1 MYNLREEMMD
11 AVERNIDIELNKD
24 PYQDDKKLD
33 KLYELRDRILETPY
47 DYQLEDIDIESI
59 LN

>member
-1 MYNLREEMMD
+1 MYDLREEMLD
-11 AVERNIDIELNKD
+11 AVERNIDTELGKG
-24 PYQDDKKLD
+24 PFMDDKRLD
-33 KLYELRDRILETPY
+33 DLYELRDRILETPY

>member
-1 MYNLREEMMD
+1 MYDLREELLD
-11 AVERNIDIELNKD
+11 AVERNIDTELDKG
-24 PYQDDKKLD
+24 PFMDDKRLD
-33 KLYELRDRILETPY
+33 DLYELRDRILETPY